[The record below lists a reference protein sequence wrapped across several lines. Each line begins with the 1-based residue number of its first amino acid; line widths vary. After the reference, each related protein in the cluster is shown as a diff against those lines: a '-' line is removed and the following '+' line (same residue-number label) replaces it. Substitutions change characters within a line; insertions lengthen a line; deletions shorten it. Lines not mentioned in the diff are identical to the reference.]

1 LNEFR
6 IWHIEMSSVGCY
18 LIAKITGCQ
27 MAARDRY
34 SRKLEC
40 SNCGH
45 QGFAE
50 VSETDDKRSAN
61 VDFRVDEMPRGFR
74 AERPSSIPSE
84 FMIRC
89 SHCGNQFRFV
99 EKTAYAQGGEP
110 RKLGR

>member
-1 LNEFR
+1 
-6 IWHIEMSSVGCY
+6 
-18 LIAKITGCQ
+18 

-40 SNCGH
+40 SKCGH

-50 VSETDDKRSAN
+50 VSESDEKGRPN

-74 AERPSSIPSE
+74 TERASGDPTD

-89 SHCGNQFRFV
+89 GQSGNKFRFLQ
-99 EKTAYAQGGEP
+99 KTANSPGGEP
-110 RKLGR
+110 RVKA